1 MKRQRKDVKLKSVTI
16 NADKHTGQ
24 QMKLFRDVLNIS
36 IEDLAKRVR
45 CNRTNITNFE
55 SELNQTK
62 RRYCVS
68 RFLCKSA
75 RYKRNKNHSLN
86 ILVWKHIKHR
96 TK

>member
-45 CNRTNITNFE
+45 CNRTNITHFE
-55 SELNQTK
+55 SELN
-62 RRYCVS
+62 
-68 RFLCKSA
+68 
-75 RYKRNKNHSLN
+75 
-86 ILVWKHIKHR
+86 R
-96 TK
+96 TKQNGGIAFLASYAKALGIKEIKITL